1 MRRRRV
7 VADPELQQQETM
19 HRHRDRPLT
28 ATSEINLHSGQFIFS
43 YFMPATCTLHP
54 PQRGGLP
61 LHPSPTHLL
70 PLFYSTSPLPPSP
83 SRLALARRPP
93 ALSLSLSLT
102 ATPSPPPPARRCRAP
117 LSPTPSTSFAPPP
130 HPPPPPTPSPPTPQK
145 WGLERDVAHPH
156 APSCLTPRHIN
167 FLWMRSNLE
176 APLVH
181 GC

>member
-70 PLFYSTSPLPPSP
+70 PLFYSTSPLPPSHH
-83 SRLALARRPP
+83 PP
-93 ALSLSLSLT
+93 ADAELPFPPPLPPPL
-102 ATPSPPPPARRCRAP
+102 PPHPIPPPPRPRAHQP
-117 LSPTPSTSFAPPP
+117 RKNGASSAMSPT
-130 HPPPPPTPSPPTPQK
+130 
-145 WGLERDVAHPH
+145 
-156 APSCLTPRHIN
+156 LTPRPASRHAI
-167 FLWMRSNLE
+167 SISSGCE
-176 APLVH
+176 AISRHP
-181 GC
+181 